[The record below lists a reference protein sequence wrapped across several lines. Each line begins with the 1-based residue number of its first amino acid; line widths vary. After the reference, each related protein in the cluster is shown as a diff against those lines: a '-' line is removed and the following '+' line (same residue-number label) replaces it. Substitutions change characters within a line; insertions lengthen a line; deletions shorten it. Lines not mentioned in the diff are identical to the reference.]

1 MKIRLAKKTDLEG
14 IKSLLDEQ
22 HIFHEKLS
30 PKIFKFHPM
39 DKNEIIEI
47 IVSDEKDFII
57 AEKTNRVIGLIQIE
71 QKNTGDNPIFV
82 KKDYVYIQEMFI
94 KESHRRKGLGLK
106 LMKEAKEWAKKNDIN
121 ILRTSV
127 VPNNYQAISFYEKEG
142 FTSFMES
149 LELEI

>member
-106 LMKEAKEWAKKNDIN
+106 LMKEAKEWAKKNNIN